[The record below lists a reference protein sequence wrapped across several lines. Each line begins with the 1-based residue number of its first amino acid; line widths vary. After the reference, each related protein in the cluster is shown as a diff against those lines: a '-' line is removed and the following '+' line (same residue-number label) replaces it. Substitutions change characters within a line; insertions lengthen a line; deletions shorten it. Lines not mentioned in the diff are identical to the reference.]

1 MQAEAVGA
9 VGEWSWLL
17 PFNAVSARA
26 GRGHVTQILRS
37 AGVGQPTIDDACA
50 VLTELLANAVRHA
63 RPRPDGQVLVTMV
76 LDNASVS
83 IAVADGGGV
92 TVPNLMHPAPLAPN
106 GRGLGIV
113 HTLTRDWGVRAAAE
127 GNTVFGVLSRI

>member
-1 MQAEAVGA
+1 MQTHA
-9 VGEWSWLL
+9 VGEWWSWLL
-17 PFNAVSARA
+17 PFNARSAGA
-26 GRGHVTQILRS
+26 GRGHVTAILRS
-37 AGVGQPTIDDACA
+37 EGVAQSTIDDACA

-63 RPRPDGQVLVTMV
+63 RPRSDGQVLVTMA
-76 LDNASVS
+76 LDNATVS
-83 IAVADGGGV
+83 IAVADGGAA
-92 TVPNLMHPAPLAPN
+92 TVPSLRNPPALAPS

>member
-1 MQAEAVGA
+1 MQTQA

-17 PFNAVSARA
+17 PFNALSARA
-26 GRGHVTQILRS
+26 GREHVTQILRS
-37 AGVGQPTIDDACA
+37 AGVGQTTIDDARA
-50 VLTELLANAVRHA
+50 VLSELLANAVRHA

-83 IAVADGGGV
+83 IAVADGGGA
-92 TVPNLMHPAPLAPN
+92 TVPTLVHQPALALG

-113 HTLTRDWGVRAAAE
+113 RTLTRDWGVHAADE